1 MMKYMPY
8 IFPIVLLGVFNKMAA
23 ALTFYYF
30 FSNLVTILQ
39 QYIIQNFII
48 DEEKIHRQMK
58 EARLKPATPNK
69 WQAKMEEL
77 QRANAERMKTVQNK
91 PKK

>member
-30 FSNLVTILQ
+30 FSNLVTIAQ

-48 DEEKIHRQMK
+48 NEEKIHRQIK
-58 EARLKPATPNK
+58 EARLKPAAPSK
-69 WQAKMEEL
+69 WQARMAEMQKT
-77 QRANAERMKTVQNK
+77 QAERMKTVQSRT
-91 PKK
+91 KK